1 MTARRGGI
9 PGCLP
14 VCDAMSDTVISSNNG
29 RVELQPPKRSE
40 SLRSS
45 VWLVALNQDRE
56 GFQCIGVSDS
66 PYERHVVVIRP
77 VHPKG
82 LLRFVRGGKKFSPV
96 NDVNH

>member
-1 MTARRGGI
+1 
-9 PGCLP
+9 
-14 VCDAMSDTVISSNNG
+14 MSDTVISSNNG
-29 RVELQPPKRSE
+29 SVELQPPPKRSE

-56 GFQCIGVSDS
+56 RFQCIGVSGS

-77 VHPKG
+77 FHPKG

-96 NDVNH
+96 NDVNY